1 MAEIHPLNGGPGREA
16 NREKKRMGTDENGEL
31 LLPSGGYAR
40 LKSFRLARLIY
51 DITVHFAEL
60 YIPADSRTRDQM
72 IQAARSGVQ
81 NIAEGS
87 VDAATSAKLELN
99 LYNVARG
106 SLEELRL
113 DYQDYLRRNNE
124 PVWAKDAPLYSE
136 FVARRVADKA
146 GFRAF
151 IRRAEMSYPSVQ
163 IRTGRQRR
171 AADRHGGLLS
181 QTSDRKQ
188 GPEFSR
194 QRRLLRTHGPDAPE
208 KTGPGILRIRPKWN
222 RIPF

>member
-1 MAEIHPLNGGPGREA
+1 
-16 NREKKRMGTDENGEL
+16 MGTDKYGEL

-163 IRTGRQRR
+163 LRNTPYKSVLVANAALLLIDTAVYFLKRQIESKARNFLDNGGFSERMDRMRR
-171 AADRHGGLLS
+171 KRRDRG
-181 QTSDRKQ
+181 
-188 GPEFSR
+188 F
-194 QRRLLRTHGPDAPE
+194 
-208 KTGPGILRIRPKWN
+208 
-222 RIPF
+222 